1 MQSHD
6 ATLAERAR
14 VLVDRLAGDPPLD
27 GSATTDGEARLST
40 DRLGE
45 NRFLE
50 LAAPDVRILDVDFNA
65 DRRQD
70 LVVIGERPDG
80 NAFARLWQATGVA

>member
-1 MQSHD
+1 MQSYD
-6 ATLAERAR
+6 ATLAEGAR
-14 VLVDRLAGDPPLD
+14 VLVDSLAGDPPLHR
-27 GSATTDGEARLST
+27 SATTDGEARLST
-40 DRLGE
+40 GRLGE
-45 NRFLE
+45 NRILE

-80 NAFARLWQATGVA
+80 NAFARLWQATG